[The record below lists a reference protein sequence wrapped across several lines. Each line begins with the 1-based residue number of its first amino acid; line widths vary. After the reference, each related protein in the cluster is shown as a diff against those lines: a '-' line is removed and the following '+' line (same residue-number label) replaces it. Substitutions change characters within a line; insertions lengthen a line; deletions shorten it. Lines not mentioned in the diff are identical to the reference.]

1 MFKSF
6 FARETIIAV
15 ENANVYIYYL
25 RKLPVLGKYIPKSLY
40 EKTNIKKIIA
50 MITYIFRWLF
60 ELAKNILFFFVM
72 ILLPVSLASAKL
84 SWGRGEISKQT
95 LILYLLFCLSFII
108 GSVINSPMYHIDKRE
123 SMLIEFMHVDP
134 RKCYLSSFTRNLLG
148 DIISFSIFLLV
159 FGFGK
164 KTLLIIIGLIASRCI
179 GVASTL
185 ITKNKI
191 KTYMFLLLIPTYAIL
206 ALKAEWILLINSRLE
221 LIVFIVLILLAI
233 PSLIYIL
240 RYKNY
245 TILAKESIE
254 KLNSFIQRTSG
265 GATVGVKID
274 EKSIKESDI
283 YTTKY
288 DNKEGYDYLNS
299 IFFDR
304 HKKLVRNAL
313 RNRVYIIGAVI
324 GILTIIVY
332 LSSNDLKNTIWDMML
347 DSPKVLL
354 IIMYFISTSQD
365 ICRALFYNCDIYL
378 LRYGYYREAEVIT
391 KNFSIRMKKI
401 IVLNLLPASV
411 ISLGYVWITILMG
424 HAKDLIL
431 IVPIIITVFVLASFF
446 AIFNLFMYYIFQPYT
461 TDAKVKGPMFKII
474 NWIVYLVCYM
484 AWQNDSM
491 GDAIAKISII
501 IAILFIPI
509 SYFIIFKYSEK
520 TFKVR

>member
-15 ENANVYIYYL
+15 ENANAYIYYL
-25 RKLPVLGKYIPKSLY
+25 RKLPVLGKYIPESLY

-50 MITYIFRWLF
+50 VIAYILRGLF
-60 ELAKNILFFFVM
+60 ELIQNILFFFVM

-84 SWGRGEISKQT
+84 SWGRGEVSKQT
-95 LILYLLFCLSFII
+95 LTLYLIFCLNFII
-108 GSVINSPMYHIDKRE
+108 GSIINSAMYKINKRE

-134 RKCYLSSFTRNLLG
+134 RKCYLSSFVRNLLG
-148 DIISFSIFLLV
+148 DIISFSIFLLI

-164 KTLLIIIGLIASRCI
+164 KTLLIIIALLASRCV
-179 GVASTL
+179 GTACTL

-191 KTYMFLLLIPTYAIL
+191 KTYMLLLLIPTYGIL
-206 ALKAEWILLINSRLE
+206 ALKGEWILLINSRLE
-221 LIVFIVLILLAI
+221 LIVFIVFVLLAI

-245 TILAKESIE
+245 TVLAKESIGR
-254 KLNSFIQRTSG
+254 LNAFIQKTSG
-265 GATVGVKID
+265 GATVGIKID
-274 EKSIKESDI
+274 EKSINESDI

-313 RNRVYIIGAVI
+313 RNRIYIIGAVI
-324 GILTIIVY
+324 GILTVIVY
-332 LSSNDLKNTIWDMML
+332 LSSNDFKNMIWNMML

-354 IIMYFISTSQD
+354 IVMYFTSTSQD
-365 ICRALFYNCDIYL
+365 ICRTLFYNCDIYL
-378 LRYGYYREAEVIT
+378 LRYGYYREAGVIT

-401 IVLNLLPASV
+401 IVLNLLPASA

-424 HAKDLIL
+424 HAGDLVL
-431 IVPIIITVFVLASFF
+431 IVPIIITIFVLASFF

-461 TDAKVKGPMFKII
+461 TDAKIKGPMFKII
-474 NWIVYLVCYM
+474 NFIVYLICYM
-484 AWQNDSM
+484 AWQNDFI

-501 IAILFIPI
+501 VAVLFIPI
-509 SYFIIFKYSEK
+509 SYFIIYKYSEK